1 MGASAPSK
9 TGKPIGTNSKETNVP
24 ALHITHNKGH
34 AMTRIQW
41 LRWDYVAMRRV
52 SRSRVGAAWFAL
64 REFISPTVSF

>member
-1 MGASAPSK
+1 
-9 TGKPIGTNSKETNVP
+9 
-24 ALHITHNKGH
+24 
-34 AMTRIQW
+34 MTRIQW